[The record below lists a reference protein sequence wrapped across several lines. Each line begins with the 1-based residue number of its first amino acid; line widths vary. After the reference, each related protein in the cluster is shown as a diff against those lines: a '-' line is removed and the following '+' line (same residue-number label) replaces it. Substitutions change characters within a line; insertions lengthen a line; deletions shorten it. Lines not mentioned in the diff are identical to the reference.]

1 MPSVTARDNREM
13 ILGVELTVLGGF
25 LSTWGLVAPFTPL
38 VLLGLPTVLFGF
50 WVTVDTYA
58 NGADPR
64 RDASQADGAESGPPE
79 R

>member
-1 MPSVTARDNREM
+1 MPSVTARDDGEM

-25 LSTWGLVAPFTPL
+25 LVTWGLVAFTPL
-38 VLLGLPTVLFGF
+38 VWLGVPVAIFGF

-64 RDASQADGAESGPPE
+64 RDAGRTGGPESGPPE